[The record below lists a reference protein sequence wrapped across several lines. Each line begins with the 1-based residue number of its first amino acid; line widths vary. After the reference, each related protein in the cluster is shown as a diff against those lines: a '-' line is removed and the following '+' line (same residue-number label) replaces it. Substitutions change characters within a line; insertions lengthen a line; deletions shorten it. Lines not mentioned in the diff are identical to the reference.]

1 MVNAMTIRKLFR
13 MVALAAGVAA
23 GATAHAQA
31 DFGKLLAHYGQ
42 AGGRDFSA
50 ERGKDFWQKKRPVDD
65 GKALACATCHGSDA
79 ELRKSGRHYKSGK
92 VIDPMAPSVNK
103 DRYADMEKLEKWF
116 NRNCKQVV
124 KRECT
129 AQEKGDVLRYL
140 SQF

>member
-1 MVNAMTIRKLFR
+1 M
-13 MVALAAGVAA
+13 ALLVGCA
-23 GATAHAQA
+23 GAGSLAMAQA

-50 ERGKDFWQKKRPVDD
+50 ERGKGFWQKPGAAED
-65 GKALACATCHGSDA
+65 GRTLSCSTCHGSDA
-79 ELRKSGRHYKSGK
+79 ELRKSGKHYKSGK
-92 VIDPMAPSVNK
+92 VIEPMAPSVNK
-103 DRYADMEKLEKWF
+103 ERYTDMEKLEKWF

-124 KRECT
+124 KRECS